1 MPKTKKLASEKAL
14 VERLTEKFPQAL
26 IGSNLPI
33 SGTLYLRITPNSI
46 RGICQEIFNLG
57 ARFVTSVATDR
68 SKESNKL
75 EVNHIFSFDQE
86 RLTVVLKAQ
95 VSVTEPTV
103 ESISS
108 VIPGAN
114 WSERECADMMGIEF
128 SDHPDSRRLI
138 LADDWPQGV
147 HPLRKSFP
155 YNYKPPAAP
164 ENAVPLKTPESPAT
178 VLPIGPFYPVLEE
191 PAYFRVFVEGE
202 EITGCDYRG
211 FYNHRGIE
219 KLGDSVLTYNQ
230 VCFLAERICG
240 ICGYIHSTC
249 YCQAIEQAA
258 RIEVPP
264 RARFIRTLLLEL
276 ERIHSH
282 LLWFGIAGHI
292 IGFDTILMQA
302 WRIREPVMWLCE
314 LITGNRKTYGMNLI
328 GGVRRDITK
337 EQPPKILEVVDKIES
352 QLKELINA
360 AIGDTTLHLRLKNVG
375 ILTRATARQF
385 CPVGPTVRG
394 SGIAIDSR
402 ANHPY
407 AAYAEVP
414 PRVITEAEGDIWART
429 IVRLRET
436 LESINLVRQTIKLMP
451 NGEIMADVKEILPW
465 QEGIAYVEAP
475 RGECIHYVITGPDNR
490 PYRWRVRAPS
500 YANLQSVP
508 AMLKGYSIAD
518 APIIIGSIDPCF
530 SCTERLQVVDTK
542 TKKVK
547 IYTQEELRSLSR
559 KR

>member
-1 MPKTKKLASEKAL
+1 MPKTKKLASGKEL
-14 VERLTEKFPQAL
+14 VERLTEKFPQAFT
-26 IGSNLPI
+26 GSNLPI
-33 SGTLYLRITPNSI
+33 PGTLYLRITPNSI

-86 RLTVVLKAQ
+86 RLTVVLKTQ

-230 VCFLAERICG
+230 VCFLAERI
-240 ICGYIHSTC
+240 
-249 YCQAIEQAA
+249 
-258 RIEVPP
+258 
-264 RARFIRTLLLEL
+264 
-276 ERIHSH
+276 
-282 LLWFGIAGHI
+282 
-292 IGFDTILMQA
+292 
-302 WRIREPVMWLCE
+302 
-314 LITGNRKTYGMNLI
+314 
-328 GGVRRDITK
+328 
-337 EQPPKILEVVDKIES
+337 
-352 QLKELINA
+352 
-360 AIGDTTLHLRLKNVG
+360 
-375 ILTRATARQF
+375 
-385 CPVGPTVRG
+385 
-394 SGIAIDSR
+394 
-402 ANHPY
+402 
-407 AAYAEVP
+407 
-414 PRVITEAEGDIWART
+414 
-429 IVRLRET
+429 
-436 LESINLVRQTIKLMP
+436 
-451 NGEIMADVKEILPW
+451 
-465 QEGIAYVEAP
+465 
-475 RGECIHYVITGPDNR
+475 
-490 PYRWRVRAPS
+490 
-500 YANLQSVP
+500 
-508 AMLKGYSIAD
+508 
-518 APIIIGSIDPCF
+518 
-530 SCTERLQVVDTK
+530 
-542 TKKVK
+542 
-547 IYTQEELRSLSR
+547 
-559 KR
+559 